1 MRKLLH
7 LAAAQPF
14 ADFAL
19 LLQRIFVGLFLIW
32 GVWDNVTSSARM
44 EEFVVFLAQHGFPSP
59 KLLAPL
65 SVYLQLAIGVAF
77 VLGLFT
83 RWAGLLCA
91 IHFAIAIFMV
101 DHQGGMR
108 GIFPS
113 GCLVFI
119 GLFLATYGAGRLS
132 ADEAL
137 GANEVPRSSS
147 GSVRLKK

>member
-1 MRKLLH
+1 MRKFLH
-7 LAAAQPF
+7 LPAAQRF
-14 ADFAL
+14 ADLAL
-19 LLQRIFVGLFLIW
+19 LLQRIFVGLFLVW

-44 EEFVVFLAQHGFPSP
+44 EEFVVFLAQHGFPAP

-83 RWAGLLCA
+83 RWAGLFCA

-101 DHQGGMR
+101 DHKGGMR

-132 ADEAL
+132 VDEVL
-137 GANEVPRSSS
+137 RANEVPRSS

>member
-1 MRKLLH
+1 MRHIFFLSS
-7 LAAAQPF
+7 AQQF

-19 LLQRIFVGLFLIW
+19 LLLRLFVGLFLVW
-32 GVWDNVTSSARM
+32 GVMDNVSRTERM
-44 EEFVVFLAQHGFPSP
+44 TEFVGFLDTHGFPVP
-59 KLLAPL
+59 RFVAAL

-91 IHFAIAIFMV
+91 IHFAIAIAMV
-101 DHQGGMR
+101 DHHGGMR

-119 GLFLATYGAGRLS
+119 GLFLATHGAGRLS
-132 ADEAL
+132 IDAAL
-137 GANEVPRSSS
+137 RANELPRAF
-147 GSVRLKK
+147 GGVRLKK